1 MKTTQQIAK
10 RTTLLGF
17 LLLQALGLCACA
29 ASLGSDTT
37 NWKEEVLLHDGSRI
51 TVARTIE
58 RGGRHE
64 IGQQPPVKEESV
76 NFKLPRTGES
86 VTWKSDYSQDV
97 GVADF
102 MPLLLD
108 IDRGVAYVVSVP
120 VGCLSYNKWGR
131 PNPPYVIF
139 KYHDKAWKRISLQEL
154 PDAIKMP
161 NLIFS
166 SPDNK
171 VEQIGRSFVTAED
184 VKKINSSLT
193 QPEYK
198 TIRRDALPVAGQGC
212 EVLINYKGYW
222 IMPNDPVARAMVDG
236 KTK

>member
-1 MKTTQQIAK
+1 MKADHSW
-10 RTTLLGF
+10 LGK
-17 LLLQALGLCACA
+17 LKNVTKLGLFLMMGVSMSAC
-29 ASLGSDTT
+29 SETS
-37 NWKEEVLLHDGSRI
+37 WKEEVLLHDGSKI
-51 TVARTIE
+51 TVARTVE

-64 IGQQPPVKEESV
+64 IGQQPPIKEGGL
-76 NFKLPRTGES
+76 NFNLPTTGES
-86 VTWKSDYSQDV
+86 VTWKSEYSQDV
-97 GVADF
+97 GLADF

-108 IDRGVAYVVSVP
+108 IYQGTAYVVSVP

-139 KYHDKAWKRISLQEL
+139 KFEGKAWKRIPLQEL
-154 PDAIKMP
+154 PDEIKAP

-171 VEQIGRSFVTAED
+171 VEKIGKSFISAED

-198 TIRRDALPVAGQGC
+198 TILREAL
-212 EVLINYKGYW
+212 
-222 IMPNDPVARAMVDG
+222 AMERCPQYSSG
-236 KTK
+236 PKAPIPITPSSSPK